1 MWVQTLA
8 LVLTSLR
15 LWVRELS
22 FLTLSFLVCEL
33 EGIKT
38 NERIESF
45 RREIQAIM
53 WKQIEIFQ
61 TEKYDE

>member
-1 MWVQTLA
+1 MDV
-8 LVLTSLR
+8 
-15 LWVRELS
+15 VREDQ
-22 FLTLSFLVCEL
+22 

-38 NERIESF
+38 NERIECF